1 MTKRRVEV
9 EDILVS
15 SPTTVL
21 KKEQNRSIKIYEALL
36 CSALLCSA
44 QGLRHRDEVFC
55 SGMTILLQI
64 SSSAALLFCT
74 PWPEL
79 TTTPLPGKHDI
90 ALWRDSIWTQSVSV
104 MTLLLLSS
112 SPSPTA
118 MTRSRAQRSG
128 IDFFRFYLVVPE
140 SNPYIAGGKPLI
152 ASVSGSV

>member
-21 KKEQNRSIKIYEALL
+21 KKEQNRSIKIYE
-36 CSALLCSA
+36 ALLCSA

-90 ALWRDSIWTQSVSV
+90 ALWRDSIWTQRVSV
-104 MTLLLLSS
+104 MTLLLSS